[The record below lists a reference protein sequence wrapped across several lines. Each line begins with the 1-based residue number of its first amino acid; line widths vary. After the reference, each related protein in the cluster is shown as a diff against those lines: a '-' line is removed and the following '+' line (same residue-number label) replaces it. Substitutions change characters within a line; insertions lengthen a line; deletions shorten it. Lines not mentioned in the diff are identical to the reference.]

1 MLDMLE
7 PYADDTDWDIA
18 MFELIRSMPRANKL
32 RSSLLALLLLAGA
45 VSVAG
50 CGSLRRGPEP
60 TPTRPPLA
68 TYTPTPQ
75 GFIPPNAVVV
85 EQAAPAPVVQEVAA
99 PVEVPTAIPAEIPT
113 EAPTVAPTATP
124 EPTQT
129 PTSLPTA
136 TPTATPT
143 PDYLFELEE
152 NSRFPLVKD
161 DKLAGVR
168 IFAYIYD
175 VDEFALGNYG
185 LIITRNDQPVEPV
198 ETNSRSAAGL
208 PGQTRTEIGPYSRFT
223 NLTLTVEGATEG
235 VWTIQAVDA
244 NRAPLGRPA
253 IFILGSQDN
262 ERELYVR
269 YRRK

>member
-1 MLDMLE
+1 
-7 PYADDTDWDIA
+7 
-18 MFELIRSMPRANKL
+18 MFELIRSKPRAN
-32 RSSLLALLLLAGA
+32 RVGSSLLALLLLAGA
-45 VSVAG
+45 LSVAG

-75 GFIPPNAVVV
+75 GFVPANAVV
-85 EQAAPAPVVQEVAA
+85 EPAAPAPVAAA
-99 PVEVPTAIPAEIPT
+99 PVQAEAPTEVPTAVPT
-113 EAPTVAPTATP
+113 ETPTSVPTATP

-129 PTSLPTA
+129 PTPAPTATATA

-143 PDYLFELEE
+143 PDYAFELEE
-152 NSRFPLVKD
+152 NSRMPLPKD
-161 DKLAGVR
+161 DKLTGVR
-168 IFAYIYD
+168 VFAYIYD
-175 VDEFALGNYG
+175 ETEFALGNYG
-185 LIITRNDQPVEPV
+185 LRITHDDQPVEPV
-198 ETNSRSAAGL
+198 EANLRSSAGL
-208 PGQTRTEIGPYSRFT
+208 PNQTRTEIGPYSRFT
-223 NLTLTVEGATEG
+223 NLTLTVDGPAEG

-244 NRAPLGRPA
+244 NQTPVGRPA